1 MANKLKI
8 ILVTGFLGSGKTTLL
23 NRLME
28 FYSSQKLGLIIN
40 DFGKIAVD
48 GILLKNL
55 VENSDSK
62 ESSIYEISNGSI
74 FCSCLSAELV
84 KSLKY
89 FAEIKP
95 DVLLIETSGLSD
107 PSTFGKIL
115 EENRLD
121 EVYDIAASFCLF
133 DAIRSMKLSNR
144 IVAIEKQ
151 IKSSNIIVVNK
162 TDLIS
167 EDEYSEIEDF
177 ILDKNKNAELIKT
190 TFANINLPILN
201 PHIKWDYLP
210 EAETC
215 NTVSTRT
222 CSIVLEQKEVT
233 ENSLNEYY
241 EIIKNKILRIKGFLK
256 IKGATYYISDNNYK
270 LQIRK
275 SDKYVER
282 YGLSVLLPTDTID
295 FVENNWD
302 NIFNNK
308 IIEVTNE

>member
-1 MANKLKI
+1 MVKPKI

-23 NRLME
+23 NRLIE

-40 DFGKIAVD
+40 DFGQIVVD
-48 GILLKNL
+48 GILLKDL
-55 VENSDSK
+55 VKNSDSK

-89 FAEIKP
+89 FADIKP
-95 DVLLIETSGLSD
+95 NVLLIETSGLSD

-115 EENRLD
+115 EENKLD
-121 EVYDIAASFCLF
+121 KVYDVVASFCLF
-133 DAIRSMKLSNR
+133 DAVRSMKLSNK

-167 EDEYSEIEDF
+167 ENEYSEIEKF
-177 ILDKNKNAELIKT
+177 ILSKNKNAELIKT
-190 TFANINLPILN
+190 TFANMNLSILN
-201 PHIKWDYLP
+201 SQINIKFIS
-210 EAETC
+210 EVGTC
-215 NTVSTRT
+215 NTVTSRPG
-222 CSIVLEQKEVT
+222 SIVLVKNEVT
-233 ENSLNEYY
+233 ENSLNKFY
-241 EIIKNKILRIKGFLK
+241 EIVKNKIFRIKGFL
-256 IKGATYYISDNNYK
+256 IIEGDTYFISDNNYK
-270 LQIRK
+270 LQIQK
-275 SDKYVER
+275 SDKHVEL

>member
-1 MANKLKI
+1 MAKPKI

-23 NRLME
+23 NRLIE

-48 GILLKNL
+48 GILLKDL
-55 VENSDSK
+55 VHGSNTG
-62 ESSIYEISNGSI
+62 ESAIYEISNGSI

-84 KSLKY
+84 KSLQY
-89 FAEIKP
+89 FADIKP

-107 PSTFGKIL
+107 PSTFEKIL
-115 EENRLD
+115 EENKLD
-121 EVYDIAASFCLF
+121 EVYDIVASFCLF
-133 DAIRSMKLSNR
+133 DAIRSMKLSNK

-167 EDEYSEIEDF
+167 EDEYSEIEKF
-177 ILDKNKNAELIKT
+177 ILSKNKSAELVKT
-190 TFANINLPILN
+190 TFANINLSILN
-201 PHIKWDYLP
+201 SHINTNYLQ

-215 NTVSTRT
+215 NTVSTRPG
-222 CSIVLEQKEVT
+222 SIVLEQKVIT
-233 ENSLNEYY
+233 ENHLNKFY
-241 EIIKNKILRIKGFLK
+241 ETVKNKILRIKGFLK
-256 IKGATYYISDNNYK
+256 IEESTYYISDNNYK
-270 LQIRK
+270 LQIQK

-282 YGLSVLLPTDTID
+282 YGLSVLLPSDTID

-302 NIFNNK
+302 NIL
-308 IIEVTNE
+308 ITELPR